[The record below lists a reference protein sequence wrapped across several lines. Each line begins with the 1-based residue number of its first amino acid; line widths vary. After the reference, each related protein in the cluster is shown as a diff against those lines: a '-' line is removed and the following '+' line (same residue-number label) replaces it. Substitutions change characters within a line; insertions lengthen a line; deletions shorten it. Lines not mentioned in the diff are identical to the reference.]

1 MHVEGSAT
9 MQNLSATPGEVAA
22 RLWELLRADGI
33 LPHNGAVGDIRMR
46 FGEWYLL
53 EDENGSIA
61 IDRAVLAEFD
71 RLKQGGAEWDG
82 DARTWILTEDA
93 QQL

>member
-1 MHVEGSAT
+1 MGREESGA

-33 LPHNGAVGDIRMR
+33 LPHDGAVSDIRMR
-46 FGEWYLL
+46 FSERYLL
-53 EDENGSIA
+53 EDEHGSIA
-61 IDRAVLAEFD
+61 IDRAVLAAFE
-71 RLKQGGAEWDG
+71 RLTQGRAAWDQ
-82 DARTWILTEDA
+82 DAQTWVLTEDA

>member
-9 MQNLSATPGEVAA
+9 MQNPSATPGEVAA

-33 LPHNGAVGDIRMR
+33 LPHDGAVSDIRMR
-46 FGEWYLL
+46 FGERYVL

-61 IDRAVLAEFD
+61 IDRAVLAAFD
-71 RLKQGGAEWDG
+71 RLKQDRAEWDR
-82 DARTWILTEDA
+82 DARTWVLAEDA
-93 QQL
+93 QQP